1 MVGDAIG
8 RPGRDAVKAVVPEF
22 KQSGRAHFVIA
33 NAENSA
39 HGKGITR
46 ETANQMLSAGV
57 DVLTAG
63 NHTWDNKDVFNVIH
77 HELRLLRPANFPA
90 SSDVPGRGYGVFE
103 VAGRDGVKVAVVN
116 LIGRVLMPAADC
128 PFRKADAILG
138 ELQEQTPIVL
148 LDFHAEATS
157 EKIALG
163 WYLDGRVTGVCG
175 THTHVQTADEQVLP
189 KGTAYLTDLGMTGG
203 HRGVIGVKTPEV
215 LHRFL
220 TGLPVRHEVATEDVI
235 FCGALITVDVDTG
248 RTVGIERVR
257 QAL

>member
-1 MVGDAIG
+1 MVGDAVG
-8 RPGRDAVKAVVPEF
+8 RPGRDAVKAVVPEY

-46 ETANQMLSAGV
+46 ETAKQLLSSGV

-77 HELRLLRPANFPA
+77 TEERLLRPANFQAA
-90 SSDVPGRGYGVFE
+90 SEVPGRGYGVFD
-103 VAGRDGVKVAVVN
+103 VAGMDGVKVAVMN
-116 LIGRVLMPAADC
+116 LIGRVLMQAVDC
-128 PFRKADAILG
+128 PFHRAIDIVDDVSSK
-138 ELQEQTPIVL
+138 TPIIF

-157 EKIALG
+157 EKIAMG
-163 WYLDGRVTGVCG
+163 WHLDGRVSGICG

-189 KGTAYLTDLGMTGG
+189 EGTAYLTDLGMTGG
-203 HRGVIGVKTPEV
+203 HKGVIGVKAPEV

-235 FCGALITVDVDTG
+235 FCGALITVNVDTG
-248 RTVGIERVR
+248 KAVGIERIR
-257 QAL
+257 QRL